1 MKTWNNISQ
10 VQNPEGHHLCHQ
22 DMSIDHYPL
31 VVYDYRNK
39 NFGLRST
46 SLLPSFFM
54 KFNHSLWHWEL
65 LKHCS
70 MQFSIFSVLCP
81 RHGYSAIL
89 GLSLPLT
96 GKSER
101 WLWGWGERCWQVLW
115 GQCAHRKHIHV
126 CLTGYFPAE
135 ILPWIAIAASVLEV
149 RSLLWV
155 GSHKPGPEHSK
166 KVDAPLLCKWLGGS
180 SVIFPSTLLSFG
192 TVVFELFSRLV

>member
-1 MKTWNNISQ
+1 MALGVVKT
-10 VQNPEGHHLCHQ
+10 
-22 DMSIDHYPL
+22 
-31 VVYDYRNK
+31 
-39 NFGLRST
+39 
-46 SLLPSFFM
+46 LL
-54 KFNHSLWHWEL
+54 HA
-65 LKHCS
+65 
-70 MQFSIFSVLCP
+70 IFHFLCP
-81 RHGYSAIL
+81 LPKAWIL
-89 GLSLPLT
+89 SHPWAVT
-96 GKSER
+96 STHREER
-101 WLWGWGERCWQVLW
+101 EVTVGRGERCWQVLW